1 MKTCTKCKEIKPLE
15 DFYRKGTRLHS
26 NCKKC
31 FNRYCAD
38 RWKKIKTKAIEYK
51 GNKCSSCGYDRCPDV
66 LEFHHRDPEEKEFEW
81 EKLRK
86 RNWDS
91 ITKELDKCDMLCANC
106 HREKHYEIFSQ
117 KDK

>member
-1 MKTCTKCKEIKPLE
+1 MKTCTKCNETKSLD
-15 DFYRKGTRLHS
+15 DFYKKGARLHS

-31 FNRYCAD
+31 FNKYCAN

-51 GNKCSSCGYDRCPDV
+51 GNKCASCGYNKCPDV
-66 LEFHHRDPEEKEFEW
+66 LEFHHRNPKEKEFEW

-86 RNWDS
+86 RAWES

-117 KDK
+117 S